1 MWGIAMDAHR
11 TRIVGLLRRA
21 LPTRALPAVWV
32 PAVWVPAAILLL
44 PLLVAACGPG
54 GSHY

>member
-21 LPTRALPAVWV
+21 LP
-32 PAVWVPAAILLL
+32 AAILLL

>member
-32 PAVWVPAAILLL
+32 PAAILLL